1 MSPSTSNIAPFDA
14 VLFDL
19 DGVVIDTTELHYR
32 VWEDFARERGY
43 TPTREEL
50 LATNGRRAG
59 ETLRAWFGAALSD
72 EEVEALTY
80 DREMAFHRL
89 LEHEPVSAVPGVGA
103 YLRSL
108 GQAGV
113 PWALGT
119 SALADNAELALER
132 VGLQHL
138 FPVRVTSTDVT
149 RGKPHPEVYL
159 KAASALGVAPGG
171 CVVFED
177 AVAGLRAARA
187 AGAACVAVATSFPR
201 DILVREQP
209 DFLVKDFRDLPAPLR
224 PGSAG
229 AFRELMAPHP

>member
-1 MSPSTSNIAPFDA
+1 MSPSTSNSALFDA

-32 VWEDFARERGY
+32 VWEEFSRDRGY
-43 TPTREEL
+43 APTREEL

-59 ETLRAWFGAALSD
+59 ETLRAWFGTQLSD
-72 EEVEALTY
+72 EEVEALTN
-80 DREMAFHRL
+80 DRERAFHRL
-89 LEHEPVSAVPGVGA
+89 LAHEPVVAVPGVEA

-108 GQAGV
+108 RQAGV

-119 SALADNAELALER
+119 SALARNAELALER
-132 VGLQHL
+132 VGLEDL

-149 RGKPHPEVYL
+149 WGKPHPEVYL
-159 KAASALGVAPGG
+159 KAASALGVAPEA

-201 DILVREQP
+201 HVLAREKP
-209 DFLVKDFRDLPAPLR
+209 DWLVKDFRDLPAALR
-224 PGSAG
+224 PGG
-229 AFRELMAPHP
+229 QGLMAPTGPHP

>member
-1 MSPSTSNIAPFDA
+1 MSSSTSNLTTFGA

-32 VWEDFARERGY
+32 VWDEFARERGY
-43 TPTREEL
+43 VPTREQL

-59 ETLRAWFGAALSD
+59 ETLRAWFGAELDD
-72 EEVEALTY
+72 EQVAALTD
-80 DREMAFHRL
+80 DRERAFHRL
-89 LEHEPVSAVPGVGA
+89 LDHEPVSAVPGVGA
-103 YLRSL
+103 YLMAL
-108 GQAGV
+108 KHAGV

-119 SALADNAELALER
+119 SALARNAERALER
-132 VGLQHL
+132 VGLEHL

-149 RGKPHPEVYL
+149 RGKPDPEVYL
-159 KAASALGVAPGG
+159 KAAAALGVSARV

-201 DILVREQP
+201 DVLLRERP
-209 DFLVKDFRDLPAPLR
+209 DWLVKDFRDLPRALR
-224 PGSAG
+224 PGG
-229 AFRELMAPHP
+229 HGLTAPTAPPP

>member
-1 MSPSTSNIAPFDA
+1 MSPSTSNITSFDA

-43 TPTREEL
+43 VPTREEL

-59 ETLRAWFGAALSD
+59 ETLRAWFGQELDDAQVAALT
-72 EEVEALTY
+72 E

-89 LEHEPVSAVPGVGA
+89 LDHEPVSAVPGVGA
-103 YLRSL
+103 YLMSL
-108 GQAGV
+108 KQAGV

-119 SALADNAELALER
+119 SALAQNAERALER
-132 VGLQHL
+132 VGLEHL
-138 FPVRVTSTDVT
+138 FPVRVTSTDVLQ
-149 RGKPHPEVYL
+149 GKPDPEVYL
-159 KAASALGVAPGG
+159 KAAAALGVPPHA

-177 AVAGLRAARA
+177 AVVGLRAARA

-201 DILVREQP
+201 EVLVRERP
-209 DFLVKDFRDLPAPLR
+209 DWLVKDFRDLPQALR
-224 PGSAG
+224 PGSHGLTAPT
-229 AFRELMAPHP
+229 APHP